1 MVSTALVAI
10 AVADPQLVIGISV
23 MVIIGREITISALRE
38 WMAEVGARATVA
50 VSMIGKFK
58 TAAQMLALGFLVYRD
73 DLWGI
78 PVYTVGVTLL
88 LISVVL
94 TLMVND
100 CLSQSSLAK
109 FVVRRG

>member
-1 MVSTALVAI
+1 
-10 AVADPQLVIGISV
+10 
-23 MVIIGREITISALRE
+23 
-38 WMAEVGARATVA
+38 MAEVGARATVA

-78 PVYTVGVTLL
+78 PIYTVGVTLL

-94 TLMVND
+94 TLWSMIVY
-100 CLSQSSLAK
+100 LRAAWPSLAADEYDDEA
-109 FVVRRG
+109 